1 MYKTNHYYMDKAF
14 LLFGRGLWTVVC
26 GLLLFAA
33 CSPDKKQQSE
43 STATTSEAVALQKLE
58 PQVFKT
64 RLAETPGAVLLDVRT
79 SEEIAQG
86 AIPGSVPLDFKSSD
100 FDARIDALDKDKP
113 YFVYCAVGGRSGKTA
128 DLMKEK
134 GFTQV
139 YNLDGG
145 FQAWQEQGLEQTKP
159 N

>member
-1 MYKTNHYYMDKAF
+1 
-14 LLFGRGLWTVVC
+14 
-26 GLLLFAA
+26 
-33 CSPDKKQQSE
+33 
-43 STATTSEAVALQKLE
+43 
-58 PQVFKT
+58 
-64 RLAETPGAVLLDVRT
+64 VLLDVRT